1 MKAHANLRLGIS
13 GAVPEPE
20 VLRDHKASSS
30 DIHLTVRRIAER
42 AMAQGDVV
50 VYGSHP
56 TFTTII
62 EEAALQGFR
71 PDLNRR
77 VHMFVAKRY
86 FTPEEWED
94 YYQRHARY
102 AHVEPIG
109 DFNTPV
115 DQALGELRDRMVREF
130 DAMICIG
137 GKLHR
142 DTKGTKPGVEEEY
155 KRALRHEPPIPIYLL
170 GGPGGCTREIYDRRD
185 SHEMTNGLDDE
196 DNRRLGESAQA
207 WDSVE
212 LVFKGLN
219 NLRSRT
225 SPGSD

>member
-1 MKAHANLRLGIS
+1 MNTPASLRVGIS

-20 VLRDHKASSS
+20 VLKAHRASSS

-42 AMAQGDVV
+42 AMAQGDVI

-56 TFTTII
+56 TFTPII
-62 EEAALQGFR
+62 EEEALKGFR

-86 FTPEEWED
+86 FTPVEWED

-102 AHVEPIG
+102 AKVEPIG

-115 DQALGELRDRMVREF
+115 DQALGELRDRMVSEF

-142 DTKGTKPGVEEEY
+142 DDRGNKPGVEEEY
-155 KRALRHEPPIPIYLL
+155 ERALRHEPPIPVYLL
-170 GGPGGCTREIYDRRD
+170 GGPGGCTREIYDRRNPPKVP
-185 SHEMTNGLDDE
+185 NGLDDE
-196 DNRRLGESAQA
+196 DNQRLGESAQA

-225 SPGSD
+225 SRSSD